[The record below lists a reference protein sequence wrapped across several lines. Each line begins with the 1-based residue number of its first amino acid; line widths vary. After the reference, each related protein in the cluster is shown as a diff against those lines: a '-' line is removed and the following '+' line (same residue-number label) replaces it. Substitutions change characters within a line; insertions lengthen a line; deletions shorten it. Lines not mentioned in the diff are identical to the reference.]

1 MSQTLRREAA
11 TIYSRLP
18 ANPPTGAY
26 AALVHS
32 CRKIFATLSGW
43 SLRSQRR
50 QDLSQLNAHLLNDIG
65 VSQEEATSEAR
76 KWFWM

>member
-11 TIYSRLP
+11 TIYSRPP
-18 ANPPTGAY
+18 ANSSPGTY
-26 AALVHS
+26 AALMDS
-32 CRKIFATLSGW
+32 CRRIFATLSGW

-65 VSQEEATSEAR
+65 VSQEEATSGAR